1 MGVVGETEMC
11 ATESSLGILG
21 MYHIDN
27 SGGFGYPHSCL
38 LVRRFKYEEDLFLQ
52 GLSTDG
58 VSK

>member
-1 MGVVGETEMC
+1 MC